1 MVHLTSRT
9 TFYEAGQQDRL
20 VLLFAVSRRRH
31 WPTDRRGCKHWP
43 KPRKTGK
50 IKKEAYNVNCG
61 VPENAATGGEEIKQ
75 VKKRWKKILLIAM
88 AVLIVALPA
97 ISYYSYTR
105 IRVDNTGVNAFAREL
120 EQTVKRQ
127 ERFSLADVTDFE
139 WDAVFVGHPYTTRE
153 QMEKKVGLTW
163 TTYSFLGYHII
174 QKTAL
179 GRFHM
184 DVDEANQLVFVKDDR
199 VVLDAIL
206 MRNQADLTGLE
217 DRISRDDAVFDLK
230 GSQLLRVVDR

>member
-1 MVHLTSRT
+1 M
-9 TFYEAGQQDRL
+9 
-20 VLLFAVSRRRH
+20 
-31 WPTDRRGCKHWP
+31 
-43 KPRKTGK
+43 
-50 IKKEAYNVNCG
+50 
-61 VPENAATGGEEIKQ
+61 
-75 VKKRWKKILLIAM
+75 IAI

-97 ISYYSYTR
+97 TSYYSYTR
-105 IRVDNTGVNAFAREL
+105 IRVDNTGANAFAREL

-163 TTYSFLGYHII
+163 TTYSFFGYHII

-179 GRFHM
+179 GQFHM
-184 DVDEANQLVFVKDDR
+184 DVDEANQLVFVKDGR
-199 VVLDAIL
+199 VVLDVIL
-206 MRNQADLTGLE
+206 MRNQADLVWLE
-217 DRISRDDAVFDLK
+217 DRISREDAVFDLK